1 MHMGHFYGAFI
12 VLLLWGWVF
21 QSLMDV
27 KQDTEKED
35 KTFHFW
41 VNFSFRDLGWHPE
54 LESY

>member
-1 MHMGHFYGAFI
+1 MGHFYGAFI